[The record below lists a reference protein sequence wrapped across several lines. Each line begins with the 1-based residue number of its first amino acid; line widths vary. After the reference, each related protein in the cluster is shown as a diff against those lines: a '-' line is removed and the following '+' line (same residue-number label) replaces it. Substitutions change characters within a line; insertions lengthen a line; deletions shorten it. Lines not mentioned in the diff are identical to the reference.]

1 MAQLITAL
9 SSNSYKATSDCPHS
23 ECQVSPTN
31 WIKKLHI
38 RGKVYKSQRDRET
51 TRSVKF
57 LDLRREK
64 VEISGNGLLQQT

>member
-23 ECQVSPTN
+23 EGQVSPTN

-38 RGKVYKSQRDRET
+38 RGEVYKSQRDRET
-51 TRSVKF
+51 TRSVN
-57 LDLRREK
+57 LDVRREK

>member
-23 ECQVSPTN
+23 ECQVSPTS
-31 WIKKLHI
+31 WIKKLHK
-38 RGKVYKSQRDRET
+38 RGEVYKSQRDRET
-51 TRSVKF
+51 TRSVN
-57 LDLRREK
+57 LDVRREK

>member
-9 SSNSYKATSDCPHS
+9 SGNSYKATSDCPHS

-38 RGKVYKSQRDRET
+38 KGKVCKSQIDRKT
-51 TRSVKF
+51 TRNVMF

>member
-9 SSNSYKATSDCPHS
+9 SSNSYKATSDSPHS

-51 TRSVKF
+51 TGSVKF